1 MKKFFKNLFDIFDLE
16 EKRKIKRRSRSQW
29 TKIGLARFSINI
41 RKIIKSGSSSSWFHL
56 PSGKVVACAKSG
68 IR

>member
-41 RKIIKSGSSSSWFHL
+41 
-56 PSGKVVACAKSG
+56 
-68 IR
+68 